1 MLIWQY
7 DDIPRV
13 GWSEVVREDAHDEG
27 FVGISDGRH
36 AIDERADDG
45 AETSRNPP
53 TSRARLPA
61 LHKRER
67 LGRAPNDTCFQPV
80 EHPAGYMVSV

>member
-53 TSRARLPA
+53 TSRASSAQTRAPRACAERHMLPA
-61 LHKRER
+61 R
-67 LGRAPNDTCFQPV
+67 
-80 EHPAGYMVSV
+80 